1 MKQYNSALKEKEN
14 TCEFSKCDEILN
26 NWMID
31 GWVGGWEGGW
41 IDE

>member
-1 MKQYNSALKEKEN
+1 MN

-31 GWVGGWEGGW
+31 GWVGGWVDGEVDG
-41 IDE
+41 